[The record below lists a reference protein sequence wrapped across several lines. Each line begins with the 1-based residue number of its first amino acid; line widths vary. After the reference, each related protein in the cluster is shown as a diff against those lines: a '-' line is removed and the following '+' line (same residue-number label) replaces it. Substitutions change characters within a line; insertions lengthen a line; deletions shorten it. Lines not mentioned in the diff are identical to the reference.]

1 MQQHTHIL
9 LATLGGQPQVVTF
22 TLDLLLQHNV
32 PISEVIV
39 VHPKVS
45 SLPRLHQSL
54 TKLQAEFVGDEYQFR
69 GMTRTMHF
77 RSHVLRLDTVPLD
90 DITDDEHADATLDTL
105 HKLIV
110 DLKRRGS
117 RIHLSITG
125 GRRLIALLAVSVAA
139 LHFDRHDA
147 IWHIYT
153 PEPLKEQAKNGALM
167 HVAEDAGVHLIQ
179 GPFLSLG
186 AYVSNLSDSSQS
198 FRTVQEERRMQM
210 DAQEHERCTNV
221 VKETTPAQLKVLQ
234 AFSSGLR
241 PQDVATR
248 LSIQVSSVSSHTHIL
263 FDLCRKAWNIPLKE
277 HMDYHFLQTHFADY
291 FREDE

>member
-1 MQQHTHIL
+1 MQPHTHIL

-22 TLDLLLQHNV
+22 TLDLLLRQNV

-39 VHPKVS
+39 VHPRVS

-54 TKLQAEFVGDEYQFR
+54 TKLQAQFVGDEYRYQ
-69 GMTRTMHF
+69 GILRTMHF
-77 RSHVLRLDTVPLD
+77 RSHVLRHDNVPLD
-90 DITDDEHADATLDTL
+90 DIINDEHADATLDTL

-117 RIHLSITG
+117 RISLSVTG
-125 GRRLIALLAVSVAA
+125 GRRLIALLAISVAA
-139 LHFDRHDA
+139 LNFDRHDA

-153 PEPLKEQAKNGALM
+153 PQPLKEQAKNGAIM
-167 HVAEDAGVHLIQ
+167 HVPEDAGVRLIQ

-186 AYVSNLSDSSQS
+186 AYVSNLSESWQS
-198 FRTVQEERRMQM
+198 FRTAQEERRMQM
-210 DAQEHERCTNV
+210 DVQEHERCTNV

-234 AFSSGLR
+234 TFGAGLR
-241 PQDVATR
+241 PQEVATR
-248 LSIQVSSVSSHTHIL
+248 LSIQVSSVSSHTRVL
-263 FDLCRKAWNIPLKE
+263 FDLCRKVWNISPQE
-277 HMDYHFLQTHFADY
+277 HIDYHFLQTHFADY

>member
-1 MQQHTHIL
+1 MQPHTHIL

-45 SLPRLHQSL
+45 SLPRLQQSL

-69 GMTRTMHF
+69 GITHTMHF
-77 RSHVLRLDTVPLD
+77 RSHMLRLDTAPLD

-110 DLKRRGS
+110 DLKRRSS
-117 RIHLSITG
+117 RIHLSVSG
-125 GRRLIALLAVSVAA
+125 GRRMIALLAVSVAA

-153 PEPLKEQAKNGALM
+153 PESLKEQAKGGAIM
-167 HVAEDAGVHLIQ
+167 HVAEDAGVRLIQ

-186 AYVSNLSDSSQS
+186 AYVSNLSDLSQS
-198 FRTVQEERRMQM
+198 FRAVQEERRMQM
-210 DAQEHERCTNV
+210 DAQERERCAAV
-221 VKETTPAQLKVLQ
+221 IKETTPAQLKVLQ
-234 AFSSGLR
+234 AFSTGLR
-241 PQDVATR
+241 PQAVANQ

-263 FDLCRKAWNIPLKE
+263 FDLCRKAWNIPPKE
-277 HMDYHFLQTHFADY
+277 FMDYHFLQTHFADY
-291 FREDE
+291 FRENE